1 MDLTVVPTAASELG
15 TITSPIQALTQTETI
30 TQEAALELVRMWP
43 VIRTDTASLLI
54 THLIQM
60 KLFNAIAAAAVIGA
74 SFITPTPVKA
84 GYGCYPSLV
93 VPDYKEFVAGGAA
106 PRMAMELSLGENTDG
121 STNCK
126 YRVNAALKKAGMQP
140 YYFR

>member
-1 MDLTVVPTAASELG
+1 
-15 TITSPIQALTQTETI
+15 
-30 TQEAALELVRMWP
+30 
-43 VIRTDTASLLI
+43 
-54 THLIQM
+54 M
-60 KLFNAIAAAAVIGA
+60 KLFTSIAATAVISA
-74 SFITPTPVKA
+74 RLINPTPVHA
-84 GYGCYPSLV
+84 GYGCYPGLV

-126 YRVNAALKKAGMQP
+126 FRVNAALKRAGMQS